1 MWNLP
6 EQSSYGEGNLKM
18 WLTHRYFEQ
27 VKQAERLDQ
36 MVTVHRLIICRHDEQ
51 RDEICTRFITSPET
65 YPVESIRL
73 QERKTDHRNGI
84 TLKQALV
91 VGRYNEQETIRMPLR
106 AGLPKKPKSAGKLLD
121 MLT

>member
-1 MWNLP
+1 
-6 EQSSYGEGNLKM
+6 
-18 WLTHRYFEQ
+18 
-27 VKQAERLDQ
+27 

-91 VGRYNEQETIRMPLR
+91 IGRYNEQETIRMPLR
-106 AGLPKKPKSAGKLLD
+106 ARLPKKLKPAGKLLD